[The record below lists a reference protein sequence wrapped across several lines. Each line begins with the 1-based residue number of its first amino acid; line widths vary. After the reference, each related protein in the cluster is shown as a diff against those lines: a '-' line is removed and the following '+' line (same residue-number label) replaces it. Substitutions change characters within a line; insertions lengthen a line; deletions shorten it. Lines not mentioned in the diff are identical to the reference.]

1 LEDNMRSNFTFHI
14 DFDTDDGYIKSE
26 PLKLKSSTPEI
37 NTFNPDNPE
46 YSRAKWEEFLIY
58 DITNELSH
66 HLGEY
71 VKAAVKSFL
80 DAAEEHNK
88 KPKKSK
94 KK

>member
-1 LEDNMRSNFTFHI
+1 MRSNFTFHI
-14 DFDTDDGYIKSE
+14 DFDTDDGYIKGE

-37 NTFNPDNPE
+37 SAFNPANPE
-46 YSRAKWEEFLIY
+46 YSREKWEDFLVY
-58 DITNELSH
+58 DITRELSH

-80 DAAEEHNK
+80 DAAEQHNK
-88 KPKKSK
+88 KPKRSK